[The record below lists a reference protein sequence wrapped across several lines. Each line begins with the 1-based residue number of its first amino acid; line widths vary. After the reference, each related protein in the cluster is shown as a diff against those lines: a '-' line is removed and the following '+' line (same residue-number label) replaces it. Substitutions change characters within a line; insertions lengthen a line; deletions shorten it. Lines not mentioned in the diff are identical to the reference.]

1 MALPFAAQI
10 RAPHKAAGPAER
22 MFVALV
28 PDAATRGALSTCA
41 ARFSAAGRAIAPA
54 NIHMT
59 LVFLGSVPAARRT
72 VAARCLRQARIEAF
86 DLRLD
91 QLGHFAGSAILWA
104 GMQSPPPA
112 LMTAQRRLAA
122 GLRSAGFAL
131 EARRFRPH
139 VSLMRDCHNL
149 DAGVVAGPIAI
160 DWPAREIALM
170 RSHPAR
176 GGSRYEVIES
186 VLLGHVA
193 NGQG

>member
-10 RAPHKAAGPAER
+10 RAPHKAAGQAER
-22 MFVALV
+22 LFVALM
-28 PDAATRGALSTCA
+28 PDAATRRALSACA
-41 ARFSAAGRAIAPA
+41 ARFTAAGRAIAPA

-59 LVFLGSVPAARRT
+59 LVFLGSVPAARRP
-72 VAARCLRQARIEAF
+72 VASRCMRGARIEAF

-91 QLGHFAGSAILWA
+91 QLGHFAGSEILWA

-112 LMTAQRRLAA
+112 LISAQRRLAA
-122 GLRSAGFAL
+122 GLRSAGFGL

-139 VSLMRDCHNL
+139 VSLIRDCNQL

-160 DWPAREIALM
+160 DWPAREIALV

-186 VLLGHVA
+186 VSLGHVA
-193 NGQG
+193 NGHG